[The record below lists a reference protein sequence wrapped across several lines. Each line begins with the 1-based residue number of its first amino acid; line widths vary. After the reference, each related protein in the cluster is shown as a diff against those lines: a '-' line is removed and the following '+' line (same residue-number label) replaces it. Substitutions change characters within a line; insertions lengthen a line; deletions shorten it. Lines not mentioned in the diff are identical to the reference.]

1 MPSAFKLHNVRGKIA
16 LVERCEIVNRFAS
29 ADKTRW
35 NSKFILNCNDDPA
48 FAAAIEFSDNHTGK
62 RHRAVEFAG
71 LRERIAPGGCVDT
84 AQCLVRP
91 LRFDLAYPPLH
102 LLLPD
107 PYLPFC

>member
-1 MPSAFKLHNVRGKIA
+1 MPSAFKPHDVRGKIA

-48 FAAAIEFSDNHTGK
+48 FAAAIEFSDNQTSK

-71 LRERIAPGGCVDT
+71 LRERVATGGCLDNE
-84 AQCLVRP
+84 QCLVRR
-91 LRFDLAYPPLH
+91 LRIELAERPFH
-102 LLLPD
+102 LLQLGH
-107 PYLPFC
+107 